1 MTEKWN
7 LQLRSLHFTS
17 IEMTSLAMVTTL
29 FYFTAIKM
37 TFLTKPTT
45 LFYFTTINMKSL
57 TTLTTLFYFTTI
69 KMTSLTTHE
78 SFSPALLHISCVLK
92 ISAINSRE
100 HGFLSTSLL
109 HTSWTTRLTTGVYFS
124 VYNKICLITLLNEL
138 IILIPLPSDEVQI
151 LWT

>member
-17 IEMTSLAMVTTL
+17 IEMTSLTMVTTL
-29 FYFTAIKM
+29 FYFTSIKM
-37 TFLTKPTT
+37 TFLTKP
-45 LFYFTTINMKSL
+45 
-57 TTLTTLFYFTTI
+57 TTLFYFTTI

-100 HGFLSTSLL
+100 HGFRSTSLL
-109 HTSWTTRLTTGVYFS
+109 HTSWTTRLTSGVHFS
-124 VYNKICLITLLNEL
+124 VYNKMCLITLLNEL
-138 IILIPLPSDEVQI
+138 IILIPLASDEVQI